1 MEIFKMKTFLTLI
14 YCFLIFSSFQ
24 YSFLSQEDNL
34 NVQRRVLMIENEM
47 TFIRNR
53 LGMFEIGRIPNSY
66 LVEEIRKSLDTIDFY
81 LGNTELEDYED

>member
-1 MEIFKMKTFLTLI
+1 
-14 YCFLIFSSFQ
+14 
-24 YSFLSQEDNL
+24 
-34 NVQRRVLMIENEM
+34 MIENEM